1 MTDIDSRL
9 RYLGALVLFVIGGLS
24 IMNVLELKAAGESF
38 SYIGVLA
45 LFAIWAGCDW
55 ILKGYSQQ
63 KRK

>member
-1 MTDIDSRL
+1 MTDIDWRL

-24 IMNVLELKAAGESF
+24 IMNALELQAEGESF
-38 SYIGVLA
+38 SYMGVLA

-55 ILKGYSQQ
+55 ILKGYSLQ

>member
-1 MTDIDSRL
+1 MTDIDLRL

-24 IMNVLELKAAGESF
+24 IMNALELQAEGESF
-38 SYIGVLA
+38 SYMGVLA

-55 ILKGYSQQ
+55 ILKGYSLQ

>member
-24 IMNVLELKAAGESF
+24 IMNALELQAEGESF
-38 SYIGVLA
+38 SYMGVLA

>member
-1 MTDIDSRL
+1 MTNIDLRL

-24 IMNVLELKAAGESF
+24 IMTALELQAAGESF
-38 SYIGVLA
+38 SYMGVLA

-55 ILKGYSQQ
+55 ILKGYNLQ

>member
-1 MTDIDSRL
+1 MTNIDLRL

-24 IMNVLELKAAGESF
+24 IMNALELQAAGESF
-38 SYIGVLA
+38 SYMGVLA

-63 KRK
+63 KTK

>member
-1 MTDIDSRL
+1 MTNLGWRL
-9 RYLGALVLFVIGGLS
+9 RYLGSLVLFVIGGLS
-24 IMNVLELKAAGESF
+24 IMNALDLKSAGESF
-38 SYIGVLA
+38 SYMGVLA